1 MNNYKIYS
9 NSTAGIEVCSDVVAE
24 GGAAGTS
31 VAATRMDDSLPFQSD
46 LSDQPCRM
54 AKSRG
59 KNGVLRIGGGE
70 NFDKT
75 YRAVNA
81 YNQQAQDNAQQQNG
95 NGTTQHKFHMVG
107 GGAGTVR

>member
-59 KNGVLRIGGGE
+59 KNGVLRVGGGE
-70 NFDKT
+70 NFDKA

-81 YNQQAQDNAQQQNG
+81 YNQAQDAQNG
-95 NGTTQHKFHMVG
+95 TYKFHMVG